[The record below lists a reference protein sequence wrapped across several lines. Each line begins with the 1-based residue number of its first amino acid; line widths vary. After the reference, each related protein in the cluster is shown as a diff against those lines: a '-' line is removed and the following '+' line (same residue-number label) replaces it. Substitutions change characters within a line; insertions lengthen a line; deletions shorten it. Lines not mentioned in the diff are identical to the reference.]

1 MVQASLAPLS
11 ETQNSSRVKQVPGH
25 QLIEDV
31 LLLSTDQHILHT
43 KALNGNI
50 VLVYIWTVGNTNVI
64 QREVEQSNEE
74 KDISTEAETKLQ
86 QLAS

>member
-1 MVQASLAPLS
+1 M
-11 ETQNSSRVKQVPGH
+11 
-25 QLIEDV
+25 
-31 LLLSTDQHILHT
+31 
-43 KALNGNI
+43 
-50 VLVYIWTVGNTNVI
+50 LVYIWTVGNTNVI